1 MATTIQKATQVVTD
15 TKKVS
20 KVVVANAER
29 LAFVRAE
36 IIRLEAEAK
45 LLRDGILAV
54 ADGATTLIHNNL
66 AIVEISSRESS
77 RVDSK
82 MLKQDFP
89 EIYQAVVKVGVSPV
103 VDILKR

>member
-1 MATTIQKATQVVTD
+1 MATKIQEATQVAVETV
-15 TKKVS
+15 KVS

-36 IIRLEAEAK
+36 VIRLEAEAK
-45 LLRDGILAV
+45 LLREGLLAV
-54 ADGATTLIHNNL
+54 ANGATTLIHNNI
-66 AIVEISSRESS
+66 AIVEISQRESA

-82 MLKQDFP
+82 LLKSLFP
-89 EIYQAVVKVGVSPV
+89 EAYEATLKVTTSPV